1 MKKIMSI
8 LVFCVIGM
16 ITCHAIAQP
25 IAVYVA
31 VRGNTG
37 REAELKT
44 TMEEELAAINRVEII
59 QNKED
64 CHVYLD
70 LSLVEQEP
78 IRFYGLGISIAYK
91 ITENLYSRPTSD
103 VAQFGY
109 EKMKDV
115 CVQLVKEIDK
125 GFLDPLKQPIE

>member
-1 MKKIMSI
+1 MKKICIFLI
-8 LVFCVIGM
+8 LCLMGVLCSEASAPVIKVCVN
-16 ITCHAIAQP
+16 
-25 IAVYVA
+25 

-37 REAELKT
+37 REAELKDVI
-44 TMEEELAAINRVEII
+44 EEEFAFKEMVQIIDNRE
-59 QNKED
+59 N
-64 CHVYLD
+64 CHVYVD

-109 EKMKDV
+109 EKMKEV
-115 CVQLVKEIDK
+115 CKFLVKEIDK
-125 GFLDPLKQPIE
+125 AFLNPLRHPA